1 MQNNI
6 QTCDNL
12 CTELGPPVGGLV
24 LAYWFL
30 EALFIALCF
39 ALKSCFVLEALLHR
53 KKGIND
59 PARFRTWNPLIRSQ
73 MPYQLGHGACV
84 SSGRRIEWC
93 IIQGRVGNW
102 DSV

>member
-30 EALFIALCF
+30 EANTHCPMLCTEI
-39 ALKSCFVLEALLHR
+39 SCFVLEALLHR
-53 KKGIND
+53 KKGKTTPPGFEPGI
-59 PARFRTWNPLIRSQ
+59 L
-73 MPYQLGHGACV
+73 
-84 SSGRRIEWC
+84 
-93 IIQGRVGNW
+93 
-102 DSV
+102 